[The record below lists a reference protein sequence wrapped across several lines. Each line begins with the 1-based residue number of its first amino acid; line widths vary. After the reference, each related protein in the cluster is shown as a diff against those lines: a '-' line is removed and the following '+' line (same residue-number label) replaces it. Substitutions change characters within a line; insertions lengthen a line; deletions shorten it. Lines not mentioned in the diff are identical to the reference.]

1 MFTAKEL
8 ATHKGITIKAAEEIL
23 QEIREADKAVMERPA
38 IDLNNVTREQ
48 LLHHNRKY
56 NRAFKAR
63 KCLDLH
69 QEKLV
74 TPQKKGLKMIERDCM
89 ICEETFTDNGDND
102 ICDSCKD
109 NMKMAIE
116 LSSGK
121 SNSQIINFTI
131 DKL

>member
-23 QEIREADKAVMERPA
+23 QEIREADREVMNRPA

-63 KCLDLH
+63 KQLDLH
-69 QEKLV
+69 
-74 TPQKKGLKMIERDCM
+74 
-89 ICEETFTDNGDND
+89 
-102 ICDSCKD
+102 
-109 NMKMAIE
+109 
-116 LSSGK
+116 
-121 SNSQIINFTI
+121 
-131 DKL
+131 